1 MSAIM
6 FQTIKRDSL
15 FQRLDFR
22 PKLLLVVIITVIAFI
37 WESPLAGAG
46 LVVLLTVCALAVG
59 VKWSYIRLIVSIMLV
74 FGLFLVVTHG
84 FFNTSQVQ
92 KLAGRPLT
100 VLYTVPARV
109 FVIGGIQLTLEGI
122 LYGLNALCKT
132 LSMIIVIPM
141 AVFTTD
147 IDRMVIAMVKM
158 RIPYKLT
165 FVFSSTIRFFPLL
178 FDEMRGIIEA
188 QRLRGLPVEKMGPV
202 KRVRVYAK
210 VAVPLV
216 LGAMVKSQTIEVVLQ
231 SKAFSGSRER
241 TYLHDSR
248 LTAADWAVMVVF
260 ILLFIAGIA
269 TYYMYG
275 FGSFGWLLFT

>member
-1 MSAIM
+1 MSAIV
-6 FQTIKRDSL
+6 FQTIRRDSL

-22 PKLLLVVIITVIAFI
+22 PKLLLVVVITTIAFI

-46 LVVLLTVCALAVG
+46 LFIILTVCALAVG

-74 FGLFLVVTHG
+74 FGVFLVVTHG
-84 FFNTSQVQ
+84 FFNTVQVQ

-100 VLYTVPARV
+100 VLYTVPVRV
-109 FVIGGIQLTLEGI
+109 FIIGGMQLTLEGI
-122 LYGLNALCKT
+122 LYGLNVLCKA
-132 LSMIIVIPM
+132 LSMIVVIPI

-147 IDRMVIAMVKM
+147 VDRMVIAMVKL

-178 FDEMRGIIEA
+178 FDEMRGIIQA
-188 QRLRGLPVEKMGPV
+188 QLLRGLPVEKMGPV
-202 KRVRVYAK
+202 RRVRIYAK

-241 TYLHDSR
+241 TYLHDSG
-248 LTAADWAVMVVF
+248 LTALDWAVMVTLV
-260 ILLFIAGIA
+260 LLFIACIV
-269 TYYMYG
+269 TYYMFG
-275 FGSFGWLLFT
+275 FGSFRWLLFA